1 MNIGPV
7 ELTGQNVFLNL
18 STDHGKSLIFN
29 VFQLQRRLFS
39 KDLEVPVSVYIV
51 VISRLR
57 ALMKDQA
64 CHLNDIPVPLI
75 QFEVRPSWSPTSSSP
90 DRFNTSET
98 WLRFRLWVLFLT
110 FYLLDKS
117 SWFLQFRQ
125 AVSTE
130 RGLPTYCFP
139 LISKLSR

>member
-7 ELTGQNVFLNL
+7 DLTGQNIFLNL

-57 ALMKDQA
+57 ALMKDQV

-75 QFEVRPSWSPTSSSP
+75 RFEVRPS
-90 DRFNTSET
+90 
-98 WLRFRLWVLFLT
+98 
-110 FYLLDKS
+110 
-117 SWFLQFRQ
+117 
-125 AVSTE
+125 
-130 RGLPTYCFP
+130 
-139 LISKLSR
+139 